1 MCHTTTNIWKAFN
14 YNNKNHR
21 ILDGRDIFNIECSPK
36 FEENNST
43 YFAGYLTTLSF
54 CLKTFIK
61 LHIIMYISMMV
72 TIVDFERIQ

>member
-14 YNNKNHR
+14 NNKKNHR

-43 YFAGYLTTLSF
+43 YFAGYLTTLS
-54 CLKTFIK
+54 LKKTFIK
-61 LHIIMYISMMV
+61 LHIIMYILMMV
-72 TIVDFERIQ
+72 TTVDFEKIQ